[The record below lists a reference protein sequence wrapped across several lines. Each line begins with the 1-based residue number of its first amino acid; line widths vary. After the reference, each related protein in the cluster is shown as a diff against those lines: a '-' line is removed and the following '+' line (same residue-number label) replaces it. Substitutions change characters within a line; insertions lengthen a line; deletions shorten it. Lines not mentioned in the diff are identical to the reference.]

1 MQSSSSCPLP
11 STWTSKIGQVCILS
25 HFLSDGLSKGGDNTE
40 SLVNPYRVLRQN
52 LYRFHVCLYVFA
64 GRLSLR
70 QHEDFFISLES
81 EFSDLEGV
89 SIAEVFTEACLMI
102 QYAQG
107 RLMGT
112 VEEGMTSIISRI
124 RTLTRPTS
132 KFLVTLT
139 FSRKHERVKL
149 ELMGLAT
156 VSMLFSILSA
166 ALLSSSVTQDSTD
179 LNDAVNALW
188 FSSLLLGIFS
198 AISSLL
204 GMEWHSIT
212 KWSPRPNNPGFVKNS
227 LKCNNSLLIAFFN
240 SPEGAYT
247 SKRHFN
253 TNTEN

>member
-1 MQSSSSCPLP
+1 
-11 STWTSKIGQVCILS
+11 
-25 HFLSDGLSKGGDNTE
+25 
-40 SLVNPYRVLRQN
+40 
-52 LYRFHVCLYVFA
+52 
-64 GRLSLR
+64 
-70 QHEDFFISLES
+70 
-81 EFSDLEGV
+81 
-89 SIAEVFTEACLMI
+89 
-102 QYAQG
+102 
-107 RLMGT
+107 
-112 VEEGMTSIISRI
+112 
-124 RTLTRPTS
+124 
-132 KFLVTLT
+132 
-139 FSRKHERVKL
+139 
-149 ELMGLAT
+149 MGLAT

-253 TNTEN
+253 TSTEN